1 MFFVRGRGHAGT
13 VNALARASVK
23 AYEYGVS
30 TTVRECATCRKPV
43 APRAENPAYP
53 FCSKR
58 CRMVDLGRW
67 LGEEY
72 RVPDRQA
79 DEQEDELPAG
89 QHPERTDGDA

>member
-1 MFFVRGRGHAGT
+1 VFFVGVDHVGT
-13 VNALARASVK
+13 VNALAREGIK

-30 TTVRECATCRKPV
+30 TTVRECSICRKPV
-43 APRAENPAYP
+43 APRAENPAFP

-79 DEQEDELPAG
+79 DEQEDELPVE
-89 QHPERTDGDA
+89 QHPERSGGDA